1 MEFRLQR
8 WSTDELRAENRAC
21 VFREADSETN
31 IDRRHLTAERVNT
44 RLPRREDCRLAKA
57 ARCAAVQVTSLLGL
71 RAFPM
76 DFSSLSSRFQKN
88 GNTNCHWIAL

>member
-44 RLPRREDCRLAKA
+44 RLPRREDCGLVMA
-57 ARCAAVQVTSLLGL
+57 ARCAAVSFGAVRGSIHQMVLIEFGSW
-71 RAFPM
+71 RP
-76 DFSSLSSRFQKN
+76 SSWRV
-88 GNTNCHWIAL
+88 